1 MLFSELGK
9 YIEKTVLLTFVIILL
24 STAAVVLANFM
35 SASEKKVTLDEQDF
49 KEVYADG
56 SYFSLGDNLQGDV
69 EKAFLEKENYL
80 DILSGINTELNNCE
94 LFTYLEVRQDYT
106 GIRDYKGEKSF
117 SDIRDEMF
125 YYAPNDTSYVNSV
138 IMNKR
143 AIEHF
148 KLKIEEGRLFTE
160 EEYYGENDPLPIIL
174 GSAYEGIYN
183 VGDKIIMSNSYYA
196 GWAVVIG
203 ILEEGI
209 TVVDLEYPIS
219 MDKYIVFPMKQ
230 LRENEELIEGKGLYR
245 WFLQKNNGEIYS
257 KYSEED
263 VQSVLDYICAQ
274 YGVQGAYH
282 VPRVD
287 NWWQAVFAENIEE
300 VGKSYEKMAFWT
312 GLAAILVL
320 AVYSFVKV
328 RLSYGYFGILM
339 TCGARMK
346 QIIGIIL
353 GEELVIIGFT
363 VVNGL
368 VLSKILCEKLY
379 PKYEFS
385 MTYGTAV
392 IGIISL
398 TGIVFAL
405 VGLLR
410 KDIVLCLHDS
420 LQSKK

>member
-49 KEVYADG
+49 KELYVEGTYYQIA
-56 SYFSLGDNLQGDV
+56 DNLHGSV
-69 EKAFLEKENYL
+69 EKAFKEKENYGQ
-80 DILSGINTELNNCE
+80 ILANINRDLHECPYFEFMELSRQWAGVRDFRGDLTFTELKEN
-94 LFTYLEVRQDYT
+94 
-106 GIRDYKGEKSF
+106 
-117 SDIRDEMF
+117 
-125 YYAPNDTSYVNSV
+125 YYDSSTDKTYVNGISV
-138 IMNKR
+138 DR
-143 AIEHF
+143 CTVEHF
-148 KLKIEEGRLFTE
+148 RMKVQEGRLFSD
-160 EEYYGENDPLPIIL
+160 EEYYGEFELIPVIL
-174 GSAYEGIYN
+174 GARYKGIYE
-183 VGDKIIMSNSYYA
+183 VGDEMILSCHFWGGK
-196 GWAVVIG
+196 AVVIG
-203 ILEEGI
+203 ILEPNIMVNDIEYTTSLDNYIITPLKKYHEG
-209 TVVDLEYPIS
+209 TVFSDDCYS
-219 MDKYIVFPMKQ
+219 M
-230 LRENEELIEGKGLYR
+230 
-245 WFLQKNNGEIYS
+245 FLNKNSGTIFTKLSRDDVMIILDSICS
-257 KYSEED
+257 KYD
-263 VQSVLDYICAQ
+263 
-274 YGVQGAYH
+274 VQGAYY
-282 VPRVD
+282 VPMVD

-339 TCGARMK
+339 TCGAKMK

>member
-1 MLFSELGK
+1 MFFSELGK

-35 SASEKKVTLDEQDF
+35 SASEKKVTLDEQEF
-49 KEVYADG
+49 QEVYTDG
-56 SYFSLGDNLQGDV
+56 SYFILGDNLYGEVEDV
-69 EKAFLEKENYL
+69 FLEKENYL
-80 DILSGINTELNNCE
+80 EILAGINAELNKCE
-94 LFTYLEVRQDYT
+94 LFTYLEVRRDRT
-106 GIRDYKGEKSF
+106 GIREYKGDISF
-117 SDIRDEMF
+117 SDLSEDE
-125 YYAPNDTSYVNSV
+125 YYFAQQDKCYVNSI

-148 KLKIEEGRLFTE
+148 KLNVKDGRLFTD
-160 EEYYGENDPLPIIL
+160 EEYYGEDDPLPIVL
-174 GSAYEGIYN
+174 GAAYEGIYN
-183 VGDKIIMSNSYYA
+183 VGDRIIMSNSYYA

-209 TVVDLEYPIS
+209 SVVDLEYPVS

-230 LRENEELIEGKGLYR
+230 LRENEEITEGKGLYR
-245 WFLQKNNGEIYS
+245 WFLQKNNGEIFS
-257 KYSEED
+257 KYSEKD
-263 VQSVLDYICAQ
+263 VQAVLDYICAK

-287 NWWQAVFAENIEE
+287 NWWQAVFAENIAE

-312 GLAAILVL
+312 GLVAVFVL

-339 TCGARMK
+339 TCGAKLK

-363 VVNGL
+363 VLNGVL
-368 VLSKILCEKLY
+368 LSKLLCGMLY

-385 MTYGTAV
+385 MTYGTVV

-420 LQSKK
+420 LQSRK